1 MATVPRPL
9 YVLSCDVECCHSV
22 CEFYWGVTFVR
33 VISRLLQCPSVFYRN
48 IDSMEKQQPLP
59 NHRVYK
65 LVLTGGKQPGKRY
78 CGKFARALSIS
89 MKINK
94 NTCLPPLKTNEW
106 LPPYHITSGT
116 RLNLRVINCIRILS
130 TWHGD
135 SLISDPWS
143 INQPSTSWLQII
155 AMSPISCIQ
164 LTDSSRED
172 DVVVG
177 SGLDRGA
184 VVSVCPERIRIFRTS
199 SRHGSPSI
207 LLSHPILYI
216 FSYIT
221 WVGFSRWS
229 AKWWSHAN

>member
-184 VVSVCPERIRIFRTS
+184 GVPSGFVFLERPPVTAHRLFCCPIRFYTS
-199 SRHGSPSI
+199 SPI
-207 LLSHPILYI
+207 LLGSGSLADLRNDDHTRI
-216 FSYIT
+216 
-221 WVGFSRWS
+221 
-229 AKWWSHAN
+229 N